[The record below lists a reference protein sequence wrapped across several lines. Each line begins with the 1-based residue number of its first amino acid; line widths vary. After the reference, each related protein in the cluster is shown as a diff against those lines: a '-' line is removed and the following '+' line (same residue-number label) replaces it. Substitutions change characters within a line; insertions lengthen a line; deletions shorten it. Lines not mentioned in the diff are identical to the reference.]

1 MEGWL
6 DGGGHHGP
14 SPDDGL
20 TAKERQ
26 KREREA
32 EARAL
37 GKAKELEHA
46 EKEAEAAEYQR
57 KLDAQKPQIS
67 WREPSALKLGEDIA
81 EPEVIATEPATQ
93 ASRQK
98 RLMEARYFHAR
109 DIPDN
114 PADDGMETFRIDG
127 TTVEIPAQEL
137 EKQPEEVVVEPEPAP
152 APPPVPSLRQDVL
165 DGAHASV
172 HAVLRAAASIH
183 AVLRAGASTKLSYPP
198 APPRA
203 ANAAPR
209 GLPRTRRPEAITRLD
224 EDALRSSLCSGEN
237 RKVT

>member
-6 DGGGHHGP
+6 DDGGHHGP
-14 SPDDGL
+14 SADDGL

-26 KREREA
+26 KREREM

-37 GKAKELEHA
+37 GKAKELENA
-46 EKEAEAAEYQR
+46 EKKAEEVEYQR
-57 KLDAQKPQIS
+57 KLDAQKPQILGGS
-67 WREPSALKLGEDIA
+67 RLPLKLGEDVA
-81 EPEVIATEPATQ
+81 EPEVVATEPATQ

-114 PADDGMETFRIDG
+114 PAEDGMETFRVDG

-137 EKQPEEVVVEPEPAP
+137 EKQPEEVPVEEPPPPPVP
-152 APPPVPSLRQDVL
+152 APPPQDAVWTAPTPQFTPSFGQAPLL
-165 DGAHASV
+165 PAS
-172 HAVLRAAASIH
+172 AAA
-183 AVLRAGASTKLSYPP
+183 RGPP

-203 ANAAPR
+203 AITRRR
-209 GLPRTRRPEAITRLD
+209 GLLQNRRPSRGSTNWTRCD
-224 EDALRSSLCSGEN
+224 VIANFRRGP
-237 RKVT
+237 RR